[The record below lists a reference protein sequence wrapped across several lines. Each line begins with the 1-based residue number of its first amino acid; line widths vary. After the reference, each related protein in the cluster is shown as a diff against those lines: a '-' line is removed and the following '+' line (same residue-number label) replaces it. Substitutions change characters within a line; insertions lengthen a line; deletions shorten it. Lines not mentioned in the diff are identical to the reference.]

1 MRIVGIDPSLTGTG
15 IAIIEGGQ
23 VTVRTVKS
31 KGAAG
36 DSLAARRFRLARLV
50 RDIEEIVYPH
60 VDLIVIEAPA
70 YNSRT
75 GHQHDRSGLWWLLVE
90 RALGNYVHVAEVT
103 TGGVKRYATGK
114 GNAGKDSVLLAV
126 ARRFPDVAV
135 TDNNQADALILAAM
149 GARHLGQ
156 PIDSMPQAHCAALES
171 VRWPEVRA

>member
-15 IAIIEGGQ
+15 IAIVEDGR

-31 KGAAG
+31 KGTAG
-36 DSLAARRFRLARLV
+36 DGLVDRRLRLRYLADSALHDAMCA
-50 RDIEEIVYPH
+50 
-60 VDLIVIEAPA
+60 DLLVIEAPA

-114 GNAGKDSVLLAV
+114 GNAGKDAVLLAV